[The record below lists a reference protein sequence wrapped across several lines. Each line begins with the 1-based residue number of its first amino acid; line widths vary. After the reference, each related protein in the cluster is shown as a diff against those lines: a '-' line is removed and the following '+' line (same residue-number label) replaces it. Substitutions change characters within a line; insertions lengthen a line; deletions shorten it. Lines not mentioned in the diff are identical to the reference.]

1 MLPHSSMHHAAY
13 LLQPATWH
21 NSNKKWVTAFAA
33 PTRHFP
39 CCNAVQRKQ
48 SVAYCS
54 LCGKLQWSP
63 QALLKYMYVCM
74 YVSANFASHAHS
86 PQHQVAVSLV
96 LASCCAE
103 LWHTLM
109 KFSLFSLQNCH
120 NELPGILYTTTI
132 CVRHTH
138 TVRKRLLANANA
150 CQHLACLPSFNES
163 VILL

>member
-86 PQHQVAVSLV
+86 SQRQVAVSLV

-103 LWHTLM
+103 LWHTLK

-120 NELPGILYTTTI
+120 NELPGILYTGRRQF
-132 CVRHTH
+132 VSATH
-138 TVRKRLLANANA
+138 TQFANDCWPTRTPVNTLHA
-150 CQHLACLPSFNES
+150 CQVLTNL
-163 VILL
+163 